1 MGTHHSNMFQTH
13 TATDTAWWR
22 WTQQLAT
29 APYYN
34 RDDRDREIEMVLQS
48 EIQISNQSNVHI
60 SQHAVTC
67 FLNHT
72 RGGLPSIHCSETEG
86 DVLYGTQST
95 LLSQCVFTCHTQS
108 WLLVCCN
115 LVFHSI
121 IHTNQSSPSTPLHL
135 ALLSYLNQTCHRVFL
150 HTKDIVIAMQEED
163 INMMLPMSS
172 SAKVVKRIPNEISSS
187 NASNCMCWS
196 PRIPVGGDTSGEL

>member
-1 MGTHHSNMFQTH
+1 MCTLVSMQWLVSSTTPEVACPPFIVQK
-13 TATDTAWWR
+13 
-22 WTQQLAT
+22 QKVMSC
-29 APYYN
+29 
-34 RDDRDREIEMVLQS
+34 MV
-48 EIQISNQSNVHI
+48 
-60 SQHAVTC
+60 
-67 FLNHT
+67 
-72 RGGLPSIHCSETEG
+72 
-86 DVLYGTQST
+86 TQST